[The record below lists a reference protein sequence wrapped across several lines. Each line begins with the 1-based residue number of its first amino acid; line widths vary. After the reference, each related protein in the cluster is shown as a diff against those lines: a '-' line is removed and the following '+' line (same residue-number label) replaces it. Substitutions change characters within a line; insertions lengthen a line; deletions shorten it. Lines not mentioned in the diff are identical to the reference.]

1 MGRRL
6 LKAEERRSLLS
17 ARFDPSVRHQIQAQ
31 AEANGRSAAAEI
43 EARVRATIALDAVGL
58 ELVERIG
65 SEISALNRRNQ
76 GKRWHKDLTTWA
88 ATAEMMAIGPI
99 QDLKP
104 MNPVD
109 ADVQE
114 AAQQPL
120 HEIYYKQDAL
130 VWKLGQLGVTVART
144 RTIGGLLRL
153 NSRDLERAGIDKI
166 SASQDRDQAIAVHEM
181 LISLDDAH
189 DQALLRYKE
198 AMEPYEKAEEQ
209 GRELYRDHLT
219 SEAARAQAEG
229 RPFNWLHL
237 LRIFPTWR

>member
-1 MGRRL
+1 MARAK
-6 LKAEERRSLLS
+6 LKAEEKRKLMS
-17 ARFDPSVRHQIQAQ
+17 ARFDPPVARHI
-31 AEANGRSAAAEI
+31 EAHAKASGRSIPAEI
-43 EARVRATIALDAVGL
+43 EARICATIALDQEGL
-58 ELVERIG
+58 ALVERVI
-65 SEISALNRRNQ
+65 SEMEALRRRNR
-76 GKRWHKDLTTWA
+76 GLRWHKDLTTWA
-88 ATAEMMAIGPI
+88 ATAEMIAIGPI
-99 QDLKP
+99 QDMKP

-144 RTIGGLLRL
+144 RSIGGLLRL

-166 SASQDRDQAIAVHEM
+166 SASQDRDQAIAIHEM
-181 LISLDDAH
+181 LIALDDAH
-189 DQALLRYKE
+189 DQALLSYKE